1 MSLWPM
7 VRALRVLDIG
17 NNGLEQLSDHIAALS
32 LWPRRGYASWLD
44 ADTWEHCDGLFKAL
58 LNWNKLILF

>member
-17 NNGLEQLSDHIAALS
+17 NNGLGRFGDHIAALS
-32 LWPRRGYASWLD
+32 LWPRRGYVSRSD
-44 ADTWEHCDGLFKAL
+44 AGTWERHDGLFKVL
-58 LNWNKLILF
+58 LILA